1 MRLLLGM
8 LLFGACTTGTASASS
23 LVHVAPPAEG
33 SSRSV
38 VTLGAA
44 VPGEAGD
51 RSAASEPSGSHAVSN
66 DAREPM
72 ADSGPSQNSAVALSP
87 SILAFEPPVPAVT
100 FEKVAAVP
108 SPQPPQAQP
117 IVIRGGLVDG
127 IPGATTEPVTLPEGT
142 APR

>member
-1 MRLLLGM
+1 M
-8 LLFGACTTGTASASS
+8 LLFGACTTGAASASS

-51 RSAASEPSGSHAVSN
+51 RSAASEPSVSHPVSS
-66 DAREPM
+66 DAGKPM
-72 ADSGPSQNSAVALSP
+72 AENQPMPSSAVALSP

-108 SPQPPQAQP
+108 APLPPQAQP

-127 IPGATTEPVTLPEGT
+127 IPGATTEPVTLPDET